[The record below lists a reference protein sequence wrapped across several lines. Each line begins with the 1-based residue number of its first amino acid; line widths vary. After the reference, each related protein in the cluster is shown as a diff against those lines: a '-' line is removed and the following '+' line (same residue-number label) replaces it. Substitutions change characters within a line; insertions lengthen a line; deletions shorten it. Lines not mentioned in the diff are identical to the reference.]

1 VLHTIGRSI
10 LAHSLH
16 SIAKMAPQHLVVVLG
31 QNHERIAL
39 VVAELADTLGRK
51 VDIAMQHPDRGRGRM
66 GRWSTATPKDFPV
79 ERMTRRCAA
88 PKITQIQR
96 RFESS
101 RFAADIALL
110 I

>member
-1 VLHTIGRSI
+1 VAITSHGIGGVSVRTSWLGPRGRQNTRLEYTGMSLRSVY
-10 LAHSLH
+10 SP
-16 SIAKMAPQHLVVVLG
+16 S
-31 QNHERIAL
+31 N
-39 VVAELADTLGRK
+39 
-51 VDIAMQHPDRGRGRM
+51 RGRGRM